1 MHASV
6 NHAHVAWSLV
16 GVGLGL
22 IGFVFGLLRRL
33 VLLVV
38 VGLAVLAVALYFGV
52 VSLHGTHCTPG
63 SAKQVCLTVR

>member
-1 MHASV
+1 MHSYV
-6 NHAHVAWSLV
+6 NHAHVAWSFV
-16 GVGLGL
+16 GVALGL
-22 IGFVFGLLRRL
+22 IGFVLGLLRRL

-38 VGLAVLAVALYFGV
+38 AGLAVLGVALYFGV